1 MTAAAL
7 IAITEPARAAIMIG
21 LVGFCTWSLMSWA
34 VNGGP
39 HGQRI
44 RQASIA
50 VIALFFSISA
60 FRTITGVGVTLW
72 PEGPARVAALADWLE
87 AK

>member
-1 MTAAAL
+1 MTVASI
-7 IAITEPARAAIMIG
+7 IAFTEPARAAIMLA

-34 VNGGP
+34 FNGGP
-39 HGQRI
+39 QGPRL

-50 VIALFFSISA
+50 VIVLFFSIGV

-72 PEGPARVAALADWLE
+72 PEGPSRVSALADWAE
-87 AK
+87 RK

>member
-1 MTAAAL
+1 MTAASL

-21 LVGFCTWSLMSWA
+21 LSSFCLWSMMSW
-34 VNGGP
+34 VFNGGP
-39 HGQRI
+39 QQQRV

-50 VIALFFSISA
+50 VIALFFSISV